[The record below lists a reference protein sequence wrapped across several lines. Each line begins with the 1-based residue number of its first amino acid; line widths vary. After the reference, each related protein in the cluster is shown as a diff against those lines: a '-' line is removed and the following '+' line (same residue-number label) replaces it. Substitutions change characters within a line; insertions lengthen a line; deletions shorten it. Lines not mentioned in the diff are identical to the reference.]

1 MINNKFGKII
11 NTSSVAAHAFLP
23 IVSCHYSA
31 TKAAITGLTRHL
43 AGELGPFNI
52 NVNAVAPGRIETPMV
67 TAVGEEV
74 NNTFIA
80 DTPLGRLGTPQE
92 VADVLEFLAS
102 DQSHFVTG
110 QVIDVSGGWL
120 MR

>member
-1 MINNKFGKII
+1 M
-11 NTSSVAAHAFLP
+11 
-23 IVSCHYSA
+23 
-31 TKAAITGLTRHL
+31 
-43 AGELGPFNI
+43 
-52 NVNAVAPGRIETPMV
+52 
-67 TAVGEEV
+67 
-74 NNTFIA
+74 A

-92 VADVLEFLAS
+92 VADVIEFLAS